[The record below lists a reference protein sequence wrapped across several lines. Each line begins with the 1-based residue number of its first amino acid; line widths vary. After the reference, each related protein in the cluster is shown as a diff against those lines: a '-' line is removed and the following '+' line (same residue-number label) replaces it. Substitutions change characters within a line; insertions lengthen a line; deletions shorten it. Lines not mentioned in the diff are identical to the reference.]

1 MKLSR
6 AKYAVCAAALLA
18 FAFAGSGVARMRAST
33 NSAAAAEAA
42 SHAEASPSPE
52 MAKLIKLYRGTWD
65 YTESYPKSKEMPN
78 GGENTGVYSSE
89 LGPGSMSILNRFHS
103 QGPVGDFE
111 GFLIMTWDAKEKA
124 YKEYLVGNGIPGA
137 VVETG
142 QFEGDRL
149 IFRTTFTMGEKSY
162 PIRSETHLDEKGQ
175 LISDEFI
182 GTPAPGEK
190 QSPSVHVVATRRP

>member
-1 MKLSR
+1 VKTSR
-6 AKYAVCAAALLA
+6 TKCALCAATLFAI
-18 FAFAGSGVARMRAST
+18 AFAGPGVARMRAAPT
-33 NSAAAAEAA
+33 ISAPQ
-42 SHAEASPSPE
+42 AEASPSPE

-65 YTESYPKSKEMPN
+65 YTESYAKTTEMPN

-103 QGPVGDFE
+103 KGPAGDYE
-111 GFLIMTWDAKEKA
+111 GFMIMTWDAKEKA

-137 VVETG
+137 VISTG
-142 QFEGDRL
+142 QFEGDTL
-149 IFRTTFTMGEKSY
+149 IFRTTFTMGDKSY
-162 PIRSETHLDEKGQ
+162 LIRNETHLDAKGL

-190 QSPSVHVVATRRP
+190 QTPSVHVVATRRP